1 MFGRSFAYSLAGIK
15 KAMELKVILNIIEAV
30 LLIPFLYEVNQYILG
45 KINKR
50 HSFFSKMKMNILFF
64 YHLTFGLIYYFY
76 AFFNPSDSKA
86 YYSRTDAFKGSWFE
100 LFGTETTFIDFLS
113 YPFINTLGFTYEMM
127 MLLFTWIGYWGF
139 VFGFLFFKE
148 NIPQKVRVFKR
159 VDLLTL
165 ILFFPNMHFWS
176 ASLGKGAPVFFAL
189 MLFAYSIGRIRE
201 RKLGLLVS
209 SVLIFAIRPHMFML
223 LCLGGLYGLY
233 FGKNLISRKRKLAGG
248 IVIFAGLLLLKEQ
261 ILGVVNLNGSENL
274 WADFISFSSG
284 RAADL
289 SSATSGI
296 NMAGYSLPEKI
307 FTFWF
312 RPLFLD
318 APGFLGIIVS
328 IENFIYLLLFGKIFR
343 TNFFKFWKNAP
354 SHVKSCLMIFILTS
368 VAMTFIMSNLGIMIR
383 QKTMIMY
390 FMFFVI
396 YYFLAYEKSEAL
408 RYRLEGIGLP
418 GSNRNKNMRIGY

>member
-1 MFGRSFAYSLAGIK
+1 
-15 KAMELKVILNIIEAV
+15 MESDDILRIIEAI
-30 LLIPFLYEVNQYILG
+30 LLIPFLYELNQYILK
-45 KINKR
+45 KIKKK
-50 HSFFSKMKMNILFF
+50 HLFSSKMKLNILFF
-64 YHLTFGLIYYFY
+64 YHLVFGWIYYLY

-86 YYSRTDAFKGSWFE
+86 YYSRTDDFKGSWFE
-100 LFGTETTFIDFLS
+100 IFGTETSFIDFIS
-113 YPFINTLGFTYEMM
+113 YPFINTLGFSYEMM

-176 ASLGKGAPVFFAL
+176 ASLGKGAPIFFAL
-189 MLFAYSIGRIRE
+189 MLFAYSIGKIKD
-201 RKLGLLVS
+201 RKIGLFVS
-209 SVLIFAIRPHMFML
+209 SMLIFAIRPHMFLL
-223 LCLGGLYGLY
+223 LCAGGLYGLY
-233 FGKNLISRKRKLAGG
+233 FGKNLISRKKKLAGG
-248 IVIFAGLLLLKEQ
+248 IIILAGLFLLKEQ

-274 WADFISFSSG
+274 VADFLAFSST
-284 RAADL
+284 RANDL

-296 NMAGYSLPEKI
+296 NMASYSLPEKI

-318 APGFLGIIVS
+318 APGILGIIVS
-328 IENFIYLLLFGKIFR
+328 IENFIYLLLFGKIFKS
-343 TNFFKFWKNAP
+343 NFFMFWKNAP
-354 SHVKSCLMIFILTS
+354 SQVKSCLMIFILTS

-396 YYFLAYEKSEAL
+396 YYFLAYEKSETL
-408 RYRLEGIGLP
+408 RHKLKGIGVP
-418 GSNRNKNMRIGY
+418 TSNKQEIRVGY

>member
-1 MFGRSFAYSLAGIK
+1 MQL
-15 KAMELKVILNIIEAV
+15 EVIFNIIEAV
-30 LLIPFLYEVNQYILG
+30 LLIPFLYEINQYILK
-45 KINKR
+45 KINIKY
-50 HSFFSKMKMNILFF
+50 SFFSKMKMNILFF
-64 YHLTFGLIYYFY
+64 YHLAFGLIYYFY
-76 AFFNPSDSKA
+76 ALYNPSDSKA
-86 YYSRTDAFKGSWFE
+86 YYSRTDDFHGSWIE
-100 LFGTETTFIDFLS
+100 LFGTETTFIDFIS
-113 YPFINTLGFTYEMM
+113 YPFINTLGFSYEMM

-176 ASLGKGAPVFFAL
+176 ASLGKGAPIFFAL
-189 MLFAYSIGRIRE
+189 MLFAYSIGRIKE
-201 RKLGLLVS
+201 RKFGLLVAS
-209 SVLIFAIRPHMFML
+209 GLIFAIRPHMFFL
-223 LCLGGLYGLY
+223 LCIGGLYGLY
-233 FGKNLISRKRKLAGG
+233 FGKNLISRKKKLAGG
-248 IVIFAGLLLLKEQ
+248 IVILAGLILLREQ

-274 WADFISFSSG
+274 WADFLSFSSH
-284 RAADL
+284 RADDL
-289 SSATSGI
+289 SSATSGV

-328 IENFIYLLLFGKIFR
+328 IENFIYLLLFGKILR
-343 TNFFKFWKNAP
+343 TNFIKFWKNAP

-390 FMFFVI
+390 FLFFVI

-408 RYRLEGIGLP
+408 RFKLEGIGLP
-418 GSNRNKNMRIGY
+418 SSYKRKDLCISA